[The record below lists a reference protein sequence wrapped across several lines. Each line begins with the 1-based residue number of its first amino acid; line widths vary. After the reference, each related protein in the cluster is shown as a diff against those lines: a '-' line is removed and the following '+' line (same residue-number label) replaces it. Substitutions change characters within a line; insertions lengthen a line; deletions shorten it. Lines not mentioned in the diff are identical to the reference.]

1 MPTYT
6 VTTAN
11 IALSPEQKARIA
23 SAITAAHGTH
33 TGAPGYFAQV
43 IFAAVA
49 AGDHF
54 IGGKLNKAP
63 HVYILGIIRADRTDE
78 TKRALMEQ
86 ILREARQIA
95 GVGAEDIW
103 AGHCG
108 RADDRAWPLPATPRR
123 GSRMAKGHHGA
134 EARGIDARRC
144 RGLTAQPAL
153 RLRT

>member
-103 AGHCG
+103 VYIQDIAAGQMIELG
-108 RADDRAWPLPATPRR
+108 RFLPPP
-123 GSRMAKGHHGA
+123 GA
-134 EARGIDARRC
+134 EAEWRKAI
-144 RGLTAQPAL
+144 TAQKLAEL
-153 RLRT
+153 TRAGVAV

>member
-54 IGGKLNKAP
+54 IGGKPNKTP
-63 HVYILGIIRADRTDE
+63 HLYILGLIRAGSTDE
-78 TKRALMEQ
+78 TKRVFMEQ
-86 ILREARQIA
+86 ILIQAQQIA
-95 GVGAEDIW
+95 GVGAEDVWVYIQDI
-103 AGHCG
+103 APG
-108 RADDRAWPLPATPRR
+108 R
-123 GSRMAKGHHGA
+123 
-134 EARGIDARRC
+134 
-144 RGLTAQPAL
+144 
-153 RLRT
+153 

>member
-6 VTTAN
+6 VATAN

-54 IGGKLNKAP
+54 IGGKPNTAP
-63 HVYILGIIRADRTDE
+63 HVYILGIIRAGRTDE
-78 TKRALMEQ
+78 TECALMEQ

-103 AGHCG
+103 VYIQDIAAGQMIEVG
-108 RADDRAWPLPATPRR
+108 RFLPPP
-123 GSRMAKGHHGA
+123 GA
-134 EARGIDARRC
+134 EAEWRKAI
-144 RGLTAQPAL
+144 TAQKLAEL
-153 RLRT
+153 TRAGVAV